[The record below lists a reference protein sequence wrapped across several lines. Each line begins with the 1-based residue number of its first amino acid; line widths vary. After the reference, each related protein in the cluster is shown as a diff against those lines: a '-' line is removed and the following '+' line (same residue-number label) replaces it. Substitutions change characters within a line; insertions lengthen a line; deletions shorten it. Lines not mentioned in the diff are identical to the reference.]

1 MIEALL
7 QMGIVKSFALMLRH
21 CQLEWIA
28 NRWSWTS
35 QVLIESQPAEHSRGI
50 EIVICA
56 SKYLS
61 MNIQQLRLSAG
72 PKIALHTHFVPFSSQ
87 NQINKIS
94 QIVFDKFPLTLL
106 CLPIMASCTE
116 GGCKIYLISTLIHG
130 TMHITQCNALNNNV
144 LLQMDIFPNSSMNK
158 ICLNHITRVTKSA
171 SFSTSS
177 TFRFAAYRSAI
188 FKFVMTFRLLS
199 VGQMWSFF
207 GNTWSAIGD
216 LKQNLTPFSGA
227 PH

>member
-1 MIEALL
+1 MP
-7 QMGIVKSFALMLRH
+7 S
-21 CQLEWIA
+21 
-28 NRWSWTS
+28 T
-35 QVLIESQPAEHSRGI
+35 LILFH
-50 EIVICA
+50 
-56 SKYLS
+56 L
-61 MNIQQLRLSAG
+61 
-72 PKIALHTHFVPFSSQ
+72 SSQ
-87 NQINKIS
+87 NQINEIS
-94 QIVFDKFPLTLL
+94 QIAFDKFPLTLL

-216 LKQNLTPFSGA
+216 LKQNLIPFSEA
-227 PH
+227 PHLIWTKKHLFLLVDAAEILQNLFHQMKISGSPSLPFEKIWNEIVGKSEK

>member
-1 MIEALL
+1 
-7 QMGIVKSFALMLRH
+7 
-21 CQLEWIA
+21 
-28 NRWSWTS
+28 
-35 QVLIESQPAEHSRGI
+35 
-50 EIVICA
+50 
-56 SKYLS
+56 

-227 PH
+227 PHLIWTKKTFVFVGWRCWDITELVPSNENQWEPVSAIWENMKRDCEAIWEIVKSQFFCLWHF

>member
-35 QVLIESQPAEHSRGI
+35 QVLIESQPAEHSRWI

-56 SKYLS
+56 SKYFS

-72 PKIALHTHFVPFSSQ
+72 PRLPSTLILFHLSSQ
-87 NQINKIS
+87 NQINEIS
-94 QIVFDKFPLTLL
+94 QIAFDKFPLTLL
-106 CLPIMASCTE
+106 CLPIIASCTE

-130 TMHITQCNALNNNV
+130 TMHIIQYNALNHNV
-144 LLQMDIFPNSSMNK
+144 CTVWNGYISKWQ
-158 ICLNHITRVTKSA
+158 CE
-171 SFSTSS
+171 
-177 TFRFAAYRSAI
+177 
-188 FKFVMTFRLLS
+188 
-199 VGQMWSFF
+199 Q
-207 GNTWSAIGD
+207 
-216 LKQNLTPFSGA
+216 
-227 PH
+227 